1 MSIVEFELL
10 NKFEKATVINSY
22 GVFISERRLGI
33 DRIYL
38 FALNSFYVELF
49 HNLSNPDNRE
59 LTVQRVFTDPGY
71 LDVYLENVD
80 ISVLTETE

>member
-1 MSIVEFELL
+1 MSTAEFESLS
-10 NKFEKATVINSY
+10 KSDKARAINTY

-49 HNLSNPDNRE
+49 HNLTSPDNAE
-59 LTVQRVFTDPGY
+59 LTVHRVFTEPDY

-80 ISVLTETE
+80 AASLIGEG

>member
-1 MSIVEFELL
+1 MSIAEFEQL
-10 NKFEKATVINSY
+10 NKFEKAAALNSF

-33 DRIYL
+33 NRIYL

-59 LTVQRVFTDPGY
+59 LTVYRVFTDPGY

-80 ISVLTETE
+80 ISVLVETE

>member
-1 MSIVEFELL
+1 MSVAEFEQL
-10 NKFEKATVINSY
+10 NKFEKASALNAY

-49 HNLSNPDNRE
+49 HNLTNPDNKE
-59 LTVQRVFTDPGY
+59 VTVYRVFTDPGY

-80 ISVLTETE
+80 ISVLVETE

>member
-10 NKFEKATVINSY
+10 NKFEKAATLNSL

-38 FALNSFYVELF
+38 FALNGFYVELF
-49 HNLSNPDNRE
+49 HNLSNRYNRE
-59 LTVQRVFTDPGY
+59 VTVYRVFTDPGH

-80 ISVLTETE
+80 ISVLVETE